1 MSKKLINRAEDV
13 VDEALAGLVASS
25 PGLRL
30 LKGHRVVLRADVQQ
44 VAAQGKV
51 GLHGL
56 SPRLLEY
63 VYWASLMKTCPT
75 V

>member
-13 VDEALAGLVASS
+13 VDEALAGLVASC

-44 VAAQGKV
+44 VVAQGKV
-51 GLHGL
+51 SHP
-56 SPRLLEY
+56 SY
-63 VYWASLMKTCPT
+63 F
-75 V
+75 